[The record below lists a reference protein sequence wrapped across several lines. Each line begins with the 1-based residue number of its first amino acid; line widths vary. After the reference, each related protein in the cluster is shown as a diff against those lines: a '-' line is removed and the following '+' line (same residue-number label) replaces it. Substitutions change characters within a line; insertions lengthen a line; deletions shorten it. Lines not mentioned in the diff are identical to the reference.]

1 MKKLNKTKKQQGF
14 TLIELMIVIAVIGV
28 LSAIAFP
35 QYQKYV
41 AKSEIASV
49 LATLTGAKTNV
60 EATTVET
67 GAFPAKGVESALGVP
82 VMPLGSVE
90 FSPDGTNK
98 DAGSIIFTF
107 DAVGNDAS
115 ALVAGKKLTL
125 TRTTATGAWACTSDI
140 KSADSL
146 LPKTCTGAAN

>member
-67 GAFPAKGVESALGVP
+67 GAFPAAGKETALGVP
-82 VMPLGSVE
+82 AMPLGTVA
-90 FSPDGTNK
+90 FAPNADNP
-98 DAGSIIFTF
+98 DAGTITFTF
-107 DAVGNDAS
+107 DAAGADAS
-115 ALVAGKKLTL
+115 ALVAGKKLIL

-140 KSADSL
+140 KKADSL
-146 LPKTCTGAAN
+146 LPKTCTGAD